1 MTEEAPAPAPAPT
14 EAGVETLPYPFAD
27 CSHRSLYMWCVQ
39 NVMQHSET
47 PLTPKTLDFIDMLY
61 GRILHVEG
69 RAPAPRLS
77 VIK

>member
-1 MTEEAPAPAPAPT
+1 MTDEAPAAVPT
-14 EAGVETLPYPFAD
+14 TVPVETLPYPFTD
-27 CSHRSLYMWCVQ
+27 GTHLSMYMWCVQ

-61 GRILHVEG
+61 GRILQHVEG
-69 RAPAPRLS
+69 RPPAATLS

>member
-1 MTEEAPAPAPAPT
+1 MTDEAPAATIT
-14 EAGVETLPYPFAD
+14 EGVDALPYPFAD
-27 CSHRSLYMWCVQ
+27 GKHLSMYMWCVQ

-61 GRILHVEG
+61 GRVLQHVEG
-69 RAPAPRLS
+69 RPPAATLS